1 MSISLTPEQIQD
13 LARQI
18 NEAIRGLTNIE
29 DILEATRADLARARA
44 LEQRANRAK
53 SDIPLSFVTRLFVCL
68 LIQLTAQCNSTREQW

>member
-53 SDIPLSFVTRLFVCL
+53 
-68 LIQLTAQCNSTREQW
+68 